1 MSIDAFFHFIF
12 IFAHTASVATPQQ
25 DKMPVKAS
33 GAWARIKLELAKLRV
48 YGWYGVGTLVLID
61 AVTFAAVYVTLSSGF
76 DLGKLHA

>member
-1 MSIDAFFHFIF
+1 
-12 IFAHTASVATPQQ
+12 
-25 DKMPVKAS
+25 MPVKAS